1 MFSFIWPGYTF
12 KIMVF
17 VPFFLGL
24 SWICR
29 AVQSSVQLVIYT
41 WYAYKRKHKM
51 VKWCQFFLYISIS
64 RSEFV
69 MVRAL
74 WLNQH
79 LLLFPMEMLKVQIP
93 PSPNNQIIN
102 KKKKNWI
109 CNYKSLIYSKLL
121 IEGDELMKMGK
132 IKF

>member
-1 MFSFIWPGYTF
+1 
-12 KIMVF
+12 
-17 VPFFLGL
+17 
-24 SWICR
+24 
-29 AVQSSVQLVIYT
+29 
-41 WYAYKRKHKM
+41 M

-69 MVRAL
+69 MVRVL

-79 LLLFPMEMLKVQIP
+79 LLLFPMETSKIQIP
-93 PSPNNQIIN
+93 PSPNYRTIN
-102 KKKKNWI
+102 KKKKNRI

-121 IEGDELMKMGK
+121 IEDDELMKKGK